1 MALDVSSVP
10 LSLTIIAGRPR
21 HCTMVSNSRATRAP
35 DNDVSATSARHSRVY
50 ACTAAE
56 PPIALARQLLA
67 LNPTLPDLPARL
79 AKLETGKGPSSDTW

>member
-1 MALDVSSVP
+1 
-10 LSLTIIAGRPR
+10 
-21 HCTMVSNSRATRAP
+21 MVSNSRATRAP